1 VETYRGCFFVVKM
14 SLKLG
19 RVELTEWINKQG

>member
-1 VETYRGCFFVVKM
+1 VYVETYRGCFFVVKM

-19 RVELTEWINKQG
+19 RGEWTELINK